1 MFFRRSLVLAS
12 LCFALVAV
20 SVPASARQISWWDEL
35 VRLYQSQIDTAPATA
50 QIEVGFSP
58 EGSAERLVIK
68 AINASTQ
75 RLRVAA
81 YVFTSPTVVRALVEA
96 KQRGVDV
103 QVVVDKSSP
112 KVKSSASALNLL
124 VNAGIPVGVNA
135 KYAIFHDKYIVID
148 EQHLQTGSFN
158 YSRAAAKSNS
168 ENVIVIWHNPELAA
182 AYERQWRD
190 RFAESRPYR
199 RSY

>member
-1 MFFRRSLVLAS
+1 MSLRRTLVLAS
-12 LCFALVAV
+12 LCCSFLSISA
-20 SVPASARQISWWDEL
+20 PASARQLSWWDEL

-50 QIEVGFSP
+50 QIETGFSP
-58 EGSAERLVIK
+58 EGSAERLVVK

-103 QVVVDKSSP
+103 QVVVDRSSP

-124 VNAGIPVGVNA
+124 ANAGIPVRVNE
-135 KYAIFHDKYIVID
+135 KYAIFHDKYIVVD

-182 AYERQWRD
+182 TYAQKWTE
-190 RFAESRPYR
+190 RFAESRHYR